1 MSRKHHRLDKRLWER
16 TRLAVFARDGYR
28 CKACGK
34 SGRLEC
40 DHVEPLDRDPDQ
52 DHYTV
57 DGLQTLCRGCHIEK
71 SRREARRV
79 PTPEEQIWRD
89 MVQELMG

>member
-57 DGLQTLCRGCHIEK
+57 DGLQNPLPGVSYREIKTRGPP
-71 SRREARRV
+71 R
-79 PTPEEQIWRD
+79 PDT
-89 MVQELMG
+89 